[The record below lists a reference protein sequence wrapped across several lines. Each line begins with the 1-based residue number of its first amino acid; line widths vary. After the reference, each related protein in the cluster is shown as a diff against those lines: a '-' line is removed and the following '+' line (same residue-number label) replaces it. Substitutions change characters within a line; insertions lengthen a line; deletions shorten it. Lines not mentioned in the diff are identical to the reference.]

1 MGKMKDLL
9 YNIELW
15 KKHLSENPTEIIEVV
30 AVIAATH
37 DLLTIEEEDET
48 KTSTH
53 GDQGGT
59 GQAQADPKAKKE
71 QRLSFRIRYQR
82 TVYG

>member
-37 DLLTIEEEDET
+37 DLLTIEEEDEQENT
-48 KTSTH
+48 TPESDPVSESTATEEDIPS
-53 GDQGGT
+53 GSDEGC
-59 GQAQADPKAKKE
+59 
-71 QRLSFRIRYQR
+71 
-82 TVYG
+82 